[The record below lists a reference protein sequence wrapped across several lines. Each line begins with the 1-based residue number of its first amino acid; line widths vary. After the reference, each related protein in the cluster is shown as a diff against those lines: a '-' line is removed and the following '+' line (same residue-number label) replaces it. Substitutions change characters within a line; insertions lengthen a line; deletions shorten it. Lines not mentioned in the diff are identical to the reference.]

1 MVVYTQAD
9 GNKLNN
15 VATPSCIDTMHTEV
29 YTETYKRGKI
39 YPKKKTKFQILFLF

>member
-15 VATPSCIDTMHTEV
+15 LATPSSIDTMHTEV
-29 YTETYKRGKI
+29 YTGTYKTGI
-39 YPKKKTKFQILFLF
+39 NHSCVKKQNYKYII